1 MKWTFPFVIAGV
13 MAFVPAVAPA
23 ATIDNQAEQALMRA
37 LADEY
42 NAEAFYAAVIET
54 FGPVRPFSNII
65 EAERMH
71 ASALVDLM
79 RGYGIDVPP
88 NDKLGAQAV
97 EVEVPATLKEACLIG
112 VEAEIL
118 NRDLYT
124 KDLMPAAAGYP
135 DILRVFDGLQAA
147 SENNHLPA
155 FQRCAQRN

>member
-1 MKWTFPFVIAGV
+1 MKWTFPILIAGV

-23 ATIDNQAEQALMRA
+23 ANLDTQAEQALLRA
-37 LADEY
+37 MADEY

-71 ASALVDLM
+71 ASALADLM
-79 RGYGIDVPP
+79 RGYGIEVPV
-88 NDKLGAQAV
+88 NDKLGAPSVKAD
-97 EVEVPATLKEACLIG
+97 VPATLKEACLIG
-112 VEAEIL
+112 VEAEIV

-124 KDLMPAAAGYP
+124 KELMAAAPGHP
-135 DILRVFDGLQAA
+135 DILRVFDSLQAA
-147 SENNHLPA
+147 SENKHLPA